1 MKMNQKFI
9 TTTPLLV
16 FAFCIIAILSS
27 CKSEVPRQNTYT
39 VKFDANGGEGI
50 PPKEILATYDEEFE
64 LPENTF
70 TRTDYVFIF
79 WNTQKDGSG
88 INYVPKTNIKN
99 LTTENNA
106 TVTLYA
112 QWSKKDNPSNPTNP
126 DTPDNPS
133 TPTNPDTPDNPEPT
147 EPDTPDG
154 EVYVISN
161 NSNLYEP
168 AVAGYEKYQFESVNG
183 TVDTAK
189 LVLAKKMFGDK
200 LADFTETDVKYTLDF
215 SKKSFADI
223 ANEIENRNEYAS
235 KKGISKSENIIT
247 DENLTETIK
256 IGDVEFITKPLY
268 YNGDDD
274 QIIQQAFK
282 FGKNVKNVNVSFGSE
297 HSMTEAYKGGIILEN
312 PNITIESNIA
322 STTLNG
328 IMFMDTMKEL
338 SENSLVSIL
347 TKASNLPVLGVRF
360 GYMDVNN
367 KNLFGSGIDKI
378 LGNYYNK
385 NMTNKLSPKIGTDY
399 VFDAKDYLNGGYLYD
414 EEGKYNNNAYELD
427 INTALLIGEWLTETI
442 KNVNIT
448 GDMTSGRDTNI
459 DPINVRFSGNVSD
472 LRFTSNSGN
481 GIIDFAKVG
490 PAECQFAG
498 GKIIIRGLEN
508 NKTEKIF
515 GATVLDFYNVD
526 KTLLKNVSVETSF
539 VRTVYSNGTF
549 TGTALPGVNFKQG
562 SSASTN
568 RAWERKGRGE
578 DVPESELF

>member
-1 MKMNQKFI
+1 M
-9 TTTPLLV
+9 
-16 FAFCIIAILSS
+16 FCIIAILSS

-112 QWSKKDNPSNPTNP
+112 QWSKKDNPS
-126 DTPDNPS
+126 

-147 EPDTPDG
+147 NPDNPEPTNPDTPDPSEG
-154 EVYVISN
+154 IIHN
-161 NSNLYEP
+161 NSDLYEL
-168 AVAGYEKYQFESVNG
+168 AGAGYEKYQFKSDNG
-183 TVDTAK
+183 TVDTAQ
-189 LVLAKKMFGDK
+189 LVLAKKLFGNK

-215 SKKSFADI
+215 SNKSFADI

-235 KKGISKSENIIT
+235 KKNLSPSTSIIT
-247 DENLTETIK
+247 NENFTETIK
-256 IGDVEFITKPLY
+256 IGDVEFITKPLF

-282 FGKNVKNVNVSFGSE
+282 FGKNVKNVNVSFDSE

-312 PNITIESNIA
+312 PDATITSNIA

-328 IMFMDTMKEL
+328 IMFMDTMKGL
-338 SENSLVSIL
+338 SENSLISIL
-347 TKASNLPVLGVRF
+347 TEKSELPKLNSQMWF
-360 GYMDVNN
+360 IDVNDQN
-367 KNLFGSGIDKI
+367 AYGTGIDKI
-378 LGNYYNK
+378 LENYCN
-385 NMTNKLSPKIGTDY
+385 TNNVGKVLEIRGGVDC
-399 VFDAKDYLNGGYLYD
+399 FDAKDYLNGDYLYD
-414 EEGKYNNNAYELD
+414 EEGDYNNNAYELD
-427 INTALLIGEWLTETI
+427 INAALLIAEKLTGDI

-448 GDMTSGRDTNI
+448 GNMTSGRDTVML
-459 DPINVRFSGNVSD
+459 PTNVRFSGDVSG
-472 LRFTSNSGN
+472 LNFTKGGRN
-481 GIIDFAKVG
+481 GIIDFAGVG
-490 PAECQFAG
+490 PTECQSAE

-515 GATVLDFYNVD
+515 SATVLDFYNVD

-578 DVPESELF
+578 TVSDSELF